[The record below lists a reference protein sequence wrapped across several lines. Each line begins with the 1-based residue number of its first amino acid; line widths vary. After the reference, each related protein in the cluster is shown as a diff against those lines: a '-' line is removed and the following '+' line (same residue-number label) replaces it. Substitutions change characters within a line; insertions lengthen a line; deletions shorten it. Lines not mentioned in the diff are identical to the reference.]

1 MKTRKC
7 QNLINTKN
15 LIKHYLLFIQILSRK
30 INRSRNNTE
39 SSPTTKLGDPIP
51 SGFLMSTISSF

>member
-1 MKTRKC
+1 MFEFNQCKKSD
-7 QNLINTKN
+7 
-15 LIKHYLLFIQILSRK
+15 KHYLLFIQILSRK

-39 SSPTTKLGDPIP
+39 SLPTTKLGDLIP